1 MGGERIMTAKKREYL
16 YEALFIL
23 VTVVAMIPIYYL
35 IVTTFKTPEDATLRP
50 LSLPKAWQFGG
61 YVKAWLGMNYPNAF
75 KNTFLITVL
84 SLGGSLLL
92 ASMAA
97 FTLARKRNKLN
108 SALFYLLLS
117 GMMIPF
123 QMSIMAQY
131 KLVQS
136 LNLMNNIL
144 SVVLINIAVNMPV
157 SVFFIRNFILA
168 SVPYQIEE
176 AAYIDGCGVFTTV
189 WRITVPLLRPV
200 LATLALMNSIGIWN
214 DFLTPLMFLQSKDSR
229 TILLEVNSNVGQ
241 FSTNWTDMFP
251 MMVLGVLPLVVF
263 FLFMQRH
270 IIKGIS
276 TGGVKG

>member
-1 MGGERIMTAKKREYL
+1 MKNQKREYL
-16 YEALFIL
+16 FEALFVL
-23 VTVVAMIPIYYL
+23 VTAIAMVPIYYL
-35 IVTTFKTPEDATLRP
+35 IITTFKTPEDATLHP
-50 LSLPKAWQFGG
+50 LSLPSVWQFGG

-75 KNTFLITVL
+75 KNTFLITGL

-97 FTLARKRNKLN
+97 FTLARKRNKVN

-144 SVVLINIAVNMPV
+144 SVVLINIAVNLPV
-157 SVFFIRNFILA
+157 SVFFIRNFIMA

-176 AAYIDGCGVFTTV
+176 AAYIDGCGVFTTF

-251 MMVLGVLPLVVF
+251 MMVLGVLPLVIF

>member
-1 MGGERIMTAKKREYL
+1 MTNQKREYL
-16 YEALFIL
+16 FEALFIL
-23 VTVVAMIPIYYL
+23 ITVVAMVPIYYL
-35 IVTTFKTPEDATLRP
+35 IITTFKTPEDATLHP
-50 LSLPKAWQFGG
+50 LSLPQAWQFGG

-108 SALFYLLLS
+108 SALFYILLS

-176 AAYIDGCGVFTTV
+176 AAYIDGCGVFMTF

-251 MMVLGVLPLVVF
+251 MMVLGVLPLVIF
-263 FLFMQRH
+263 FLFMQKH